1 MKTGIV
7 ILTVVT
13 ALICSNYVLASE
25 MHDHS
30 AHSKEAVKVG
40 NELCPLS
47 GQDIHAMGAATEH
60 EYNGKIYNF
69 CCPGCAD
76 SFKED
81 PEKYSKIAEESGKS

>member
-1 MKTGIV
+1 MKIRIV
-7 ILTVVT
+7 ILTVVA
-13 ALICSNYVLASE
+13 ALICSSYALASE

-30 AHSKEAVKVG
+30 AHDKAAVKVG

-47 GQDIHAMGAATEH
+47 GQDINSMGSATEY
-60 EYNGKIYNF
+60 EYNGKIYNL

-81 PEKYSKIAEESGKS
+81 PEKYSKIAEDSVKN